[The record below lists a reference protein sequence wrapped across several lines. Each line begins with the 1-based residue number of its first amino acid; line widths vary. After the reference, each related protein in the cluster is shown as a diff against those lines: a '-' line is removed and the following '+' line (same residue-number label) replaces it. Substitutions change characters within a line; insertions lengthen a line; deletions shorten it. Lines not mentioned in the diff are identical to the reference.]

1 MAGSRRDDHGPWA
14 GRTRLAGL
22 GLTLCLTAGA
32 ACDSETGASA
42 TRADATADSGSGAAA
57 KAVEGLG
64 PLQVSVADRQ
74 VTLSWPED
82 EWPHHCVVIQQA
94 VAGKPVDLSLCTK
107 ESGQR
112 QVVLGPEAGKNG
124 ADYAFSATQGLQVG
138 TATWSLRG
146 GDDYWGVTPKVIASG
161 KARLGPHFS
170 GPCSTADTQAKGLI
184 EWHAK
189 APVTLDVSVTLGQNA
204 RAEVPI
210 TTPEIW
216 VDTVQAKGNPQK
228 GGTLQFSYTLDT
240 PGMYTVEVNNSGG
253 GAILNCGIYVGADL
267 PLVAVEKG
275 GGAGLQAQPTAAQL
289 ESFRKKLLDLLNAER
304 AKVKLPSL
312 TLDDT
317 LNKMAQYHSDDMSAK
332 DYFAH
337 DAPNGETLGDR
348 AKQFGWSKGVGE
360 NIASNGS
367 PEGAHNGLYW
377 SAGHRANMLGK
388 WTVVGFGVAKA
399 AKGTNMLVT
408 QNFGE

>member
-1 MAGSRRDDHGPWA
+1 MRTASHNSLSGRTQVWRGLAMALALASAACGDAGGGTAGTDASADSAAGS
-14 GRTRLAGL
+14 
-22 GLTLCLTAGA
+22 
-32 ACDSETGASA
+32 
-42 TRADATADSGSGAAA
+42 SGGS
-57 KAVEGLG
+57 KVVSGLG
-64 PLQVSVADRQ
+64 PLQVSVKDRQ
-74 VTLSWPED
+74 VTFSWPED

-112 QVVLGPEAGKNG
+112 QVVLGPEAGKQG
-124 ADYAFSATQGLQVG
+124 ADYAFSATQGLQLG
-138 TATWSLRG
+138 TANWSLRG
-146 GDDYWGVTPKVIASG
+146 GDDYWGVTPTVIASG
-161 KARLGPHFS
+161 KAELGPHFS
-170 GPCSTADTQAKGLI
+170 GPCSAADTVVSGLV

-216 VDTVQAKGNPQK
+216 VDTVQAKGSPQK
-228 GGTLQFSYTLDT
+228 GGTLQFSYTFDT

-253 GAILNCGIYVGADL
+253 GAILNCGVYVGADL
-267 PLVAVEKG
+267 PVVAVEKG

-289 ESFRKKLLDLLNAER
+289 ETFRKKLLDLLNAER
-304 AKVKLPSL
+304 AKVNLPALSL
-312 TLDDT
+312 NDT

-337 DAPNGETLGDR
+337 DGPGGETLGDR

-367 PEGAHNGLYW
+367 LEGAHNGLFW

-388 WTVVGFGVAKA
+388 WSVVGFGVAKA
-399 AKGTNMLVT
+399 AKGNNMLVT